1 MIQRNIAP
9 VLAEKLATSKIVV
22 LRGPR
27 KSGRLT
33 LLSGLIDFNNEKV
46 KIIDCFDK
54 KTRKSIDS
62 TETFDAAISGKS
74 IIVLQEA
81 QLLTQLQT
89 IVDYCF
95 DNDHIENLILLC
107 SFEPQLHEALWEALR
122 FQGLEIS
129 LAPISY
135 AESANHFGLTK
146 EAESIEQRLIFG
158 YYPEILVNEAN
169 AESILIEILESSVFT
184 QLGATERINK
194 KDQLIKLLRL
204 LSFNIGK
211 VISFNELGNQCD
223 LDNETVE
230 RYVKLFEK
238 ADLLFLLPSFNNGHR
253 YELKKSFIVYFV
265 DNGIRNALI
274 RSFHPFEFRNDSV
287 ELWKNWAI
295 SERRKANQLAGR
307 SIQSYFWLTHTKQ
320 EIDYLEISDS
330 GKFGF
335 KMQWDKRKAIK
346 IPSSF
351 QEIYPEIKVVGVNQS
366 SFWTFLQKK

>member
-1 MIQRNIAP
+1 MIQRSRTPI
-9 VLAEKLATSKIVV
+9 VAEKLADSKIIVI
-22 LRGPR
+22 RGPR

-33 LLSGLIDFNNEKV
+33 LLSTQIDLSSEQVKV
-46 KIIDCFDK
+46 IDCFNK
-54 KTRKSIDS
+54 KTRKAVDNVAGFKEHI
-62 TETFDAAISGKS
+62 EGGK
-74 IIVLQEA
+74 IIILQEA
-81 QLLTQLQT
+81 QLLTQLQA
-89 IVDYCF
+89 IVDSAF
-95 DNDHIENLILLC
+95 DNSQIENLILMC

-122 FQGLEIS
+122 FLELEIS
-129 LAPISY
+129 VAPISY
-135 AESANHFGLTK
+135 LESANHFGLAK
-146 EAESIEQRLIFG
+146 EAESIEKRLIFG
-158 YYPEILVNEAN
+158 YYPEVLINEAN
-169 AESILIEILESSVFT
+169 AETILLDILESSVFT

-211 VISFNELGNQCD
+211 VVSFNDLGNQCD

-238 ADLLFLLPSFNNGHR
+238 ADLLFLLPSYNNGHR
-253 YELKKSFIVYFV
+253 YELKKSYIVYFV

-295 SERRKANQLAGR
+295 AERRKANQLAGR
-307 SIQSYFWLTHTKQ
+307 NVQSYFWLTHTKQ
-320 EIDYLEISDS
+320 EIDYLEISET
-330 GKFGF
+330 GKFGY

-351 QEIYPEIKVVGVNQS
+351 QTAYPAIKVVGVNQS

>member
-1 MIQRNIAP
+1 MIQRSIAP
-9 VLAEKLATSKIVV
+9 LVAEKLTDSKIVV

-33 LLSGLIDFNNEKV
+33 LLSGMIDLSDDKLKV
-46 KIIDCFDK
+46 IDCFDK
-54 KTRKSIDS
+54 KTRKAIDTVAS
-62 TETFDAAISGKS
+62 FNQAISGKS

-81 QLLTQLQT
+81 QLLTQLQA
-89 IVDYCF
+89 IVDGCF
-95 DNDHIENLILLC
+95 DNDQIENLILLC

-129 LAPISY
+129 LSPISY
-135 AESANHFGLTK
+135 MESANHFGLAK

-158 YYPEILVNEAN
+158 YYPEVLINEAA
-169 AESILIEILESSVFT
+169 AESILLEILESSVFT

-194 KDQLIKLLRL
+194 KEQLIKLLRL

-211 VISFNELGNQCD
+211 VISFNDLGNQCD

-238 ADLLFLLPSFNNGHR
+238 ADLLFLLPSYNNGHR

-274 RSFHPFEFRNDSV
+274 RSFHPFEFRNDSI
-287 ELWKNWAI
+287 ELWKNWTIA
-295 SERRKANQLAGR
+295 ERRKANLLAGR
-307 SIQSYFWLTHTKQ
+307 SVESYFWLTHTKQ
-320 EIDYLEISDS
+320 EVDYLEISET
-330 GKFGF
+330 GKFGY
-335 KMQWDKRKAIK
+335 KMQWDKRKTIK

-351 QEIYPEIKVVGVNQS
+351 QTSYPDIKVVGVNQS